1 MNKVAVV
8 ILTWNGCAM
17 LKKFLPSVIEYSEG
31 EGVEVYVAD
40 NDSKDDTV
48 AMLKRDFPYIQLVL
62 LDKNYGFA
70 DGYNRALQKIEAKY
84 VVLLNSDVEI
94 KNRWLEPLVDY
105 MDMHPEVAACQPK
118 ILSFRSPQ
126 LFEYAG
132 ASGGFI
138 DCYGYPFCRGRIFKT
153 IERDARQYDQPT
165 SIFWATGAALFIRLE
180 DYRGVGGLDGSFFA
194 HMEEIDLCWRLHS
207 RGRSIVCI
215 PQSVVYHVG
224 GATLKRENPMKTLL
238 NFRNNLIM
246 LYKNIPD
253 DKALEKIMR
262 VRRFWDVVAAL
273 SFFAKGHYSNAMAVF
288 KARRQFLERL
298 HRYDEAR
305 KENKSK
311 SKQSVILEQFPHSI
325 LMEYFFFRRRKF
337 SRLRW

>member
-1 MNKVAVV
+1 
-8 ILTWNGCAM
+8 
-17 LKKFLPSVIEYSEG
+17 
-31 EGVEVYVAD
+31 
-40 NDSKDDTV
+40 
-48 AMLKRDFPYIQLVL
+48 
-62 LDKNYGFA
+62 
-70 DGYNRALQKIEAKY
+70 
-84 VVLLNSDVEI
+84 
-94 KNRWLEPLVDY
+94 
-105 MDMHPEVAACQPK
+105 
-118 ILSFRSPQ
+118 
-126 LFEYAG
+126 
-132 ASGGFI
+132 
-138 DCYGYPFCRGRIFKT
+138 
-153 IERDARQYDQPT
+153 
-165 SIFWATGAALFIRLE
+165 
-180 DYRGVGGLDGSFFA
+180 
-194 HMEEIDLCWRLHS
+194 
-207 RGRSIVCI
+207 
-215 PQSVVYHVG
+215 
-224 GATLKRENPMKTLL
+224 
-238 NFRNNLIM
+238 M